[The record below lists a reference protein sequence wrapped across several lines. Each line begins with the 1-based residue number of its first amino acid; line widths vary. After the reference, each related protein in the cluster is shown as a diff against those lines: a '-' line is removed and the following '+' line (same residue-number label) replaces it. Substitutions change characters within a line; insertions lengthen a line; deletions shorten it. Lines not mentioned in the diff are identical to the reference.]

1 MVDFEGFA
9 REHIRVNAHS
19 SVRIEAAAVNG
30 AARVVYVDPFLMDA
44 EHGVAKAPHDA
55 DIICFTHSHYD
66 HFSPK
71 DATAAARGDGATR
84 YVMPA
89 SMVDEAVGAGIPKD
103 AITAVEPGL
112 TCYVLGLPLHAVAA
126 YNPAKPFHPKKNLWV
141 GYLIQAQ
148 PAVSVYVCGDTD
160 ATPEVAGTACDIICI
175 PVGAKY
181 TMDAAEAAAC
191 VNGMFAKMSRPCVAI
206 PTHYGSVV
214 GKAEDGPAFEA
225 LVDEDIVVI
234 RPY

>member
-9 REHIRVNAHS
+9 REHIRLNAHS

-30 AARVVYVDPFLMDA
+30 SGRVVYVDPFLMNA
-44 EHGVAKAPHDA
+44 EYGVDMPPRDA
-55 DIICFTHSHYD
+55 DILCVTHSHYD

-71 DATAAARGDGATR
+71 DAAAVARADGATR

-89 SMVDEAVGAGIPKD
+89 SMVDEALKAGIRKD
-103 AITAVEPGL
+103 AITAVEPGQV
-112 TCYVLGLPLHAVAA
+112 CYVAGLPLRAVAA
-126 YNPAKPFHPKKNLWV
+126 YNPAKPFHPKKNRWV

-160 ATPEVAGTACDIICI
+160 AVPEVAGTACDIICI

-191 VNGMFAKMSRPCVAI
+191 VNGMFAAKGRPAVAI

-225 LVDEDIVVI
+225 LVDKDIVVI